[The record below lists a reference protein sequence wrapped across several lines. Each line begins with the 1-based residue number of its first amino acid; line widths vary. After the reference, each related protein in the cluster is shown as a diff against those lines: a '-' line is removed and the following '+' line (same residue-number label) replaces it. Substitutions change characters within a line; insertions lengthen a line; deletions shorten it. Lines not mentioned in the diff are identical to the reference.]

1 VKLPMLASLRAPGRL
16 GLVLPATLTL
26 ALAVSA
32 AFVLSRTGRRGSV
45 LVGVASALLLV
56 PNLRAPIT
64 MSRLPFGPTTRAAL
78 AEARARAR
86 PGESVLEVPTD
97 CFGRI
102 VGTSSALQ
110 ILHGLPAVGC
120 QAQHLALP
128 WWSGLGLY
136 RRSPAMA
143 ALRCHPEAFGYR
155 PEPFPRDLRLGRGDL
170 SRLRS
175 ELGVRFLAVNKRQL
189 GAPECASLR
198 EKGLSALDGF
208 EILGDDG
215 RWTIID
221 LASPVGFLEAASLS
235 ANSSAP

>member
-1 VKLPMLASLRAPGRL
+1 MNSLRERARVVVRRLHSAARPSGSVVTRPIDFGRAPGPALRRL
-16 GLVLPATLTL
+16 IEEASSSPRPARRVAARVLLV
-26 ALAVSA
+26 A
-32 AFVLSRTGRRGSV
+32 A
-45 LVGVASALLLV
+45 ALL
-56 PNLRAPIT
+56 
-64 MSRLPFGPTTRAAL
+64 
-78 AEARARAR
+78 
-86 PGESVLEVPTD
+86 
-97 CFGRI
+97 
-102 VGTSSALQ
+102 
-110 ILHGLPAVGC
+110 GLPAVGC